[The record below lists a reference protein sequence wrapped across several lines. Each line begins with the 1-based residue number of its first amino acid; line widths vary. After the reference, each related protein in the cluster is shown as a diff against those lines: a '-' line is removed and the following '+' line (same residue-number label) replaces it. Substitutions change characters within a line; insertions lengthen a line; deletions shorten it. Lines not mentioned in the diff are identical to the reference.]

1 MIWSISVP
9 EDAVIVESQVR
20 AIFFSQVSCQ
30 RTFLCLTSSREG
42 VIFCKFYAIMVCLA
56 LPHPRSEGDF
66 LWVICQ
72 HAYPC
77 LFQKER
83 VIVLNFLITMP
94 FRALSYPQ
102 VSCLHTLSC
111 LTSSRS
117 WEWFLLKWEWFSFF
131 ATLPFISLPHPERI
145 YTSTWR
151 SPLHENFLPF
161 LSTSCF
167 LSQTQESSSPL
178 GKWGGARTWRLHK
191 SWMGRRICSRCSK
204 VFSMSAKNE
213 LTFEQPEFVL
223 AAQRSFWCFPKSE
236 LTF

>member
-1 MIWSISVP
+1 
-9 EDAVIVESQVR
+9 
-20 AIFFSQVSCQ
+20 
-30 RTFLCLTSSREG
+30 
-42 VIFCKFYAIMVCLA
+42 MVCLA

-77 LFQKER
+77 LFQKERVIVLNFLITMPDAFPSLFQKER

-223 AAQRSFWCFPKSE
+223 AAQRSFRCLQKMSLHLNNQVIKWRYRDPSQCSE
-236 LTF
+236 ELWSN

>member
-167 LSQTQESSSPL
+167 
-178 GKWGGARTWRLHK
+178 
-191 SWMGRRICSRCSK
+191 
-204 VFSMSAKNE
+204 
-213 LTFEQPEFVL
+213 FVTDPGIIITI
-223 AAQRSFWCFPKSE
+223 REVGWS
-236 LTF
+236 